1 MRVFFAVLNMG
12 LGHAT
17 RSLPLI
23 RALLARGDRVTLGG
37 SGRSL
42 QLLRQE
48 LGGVGFVELPDY
60 NIEYTDRGADLGR
73 LVARTPDLMR
83 IVAAEHAVLAAH
95 LVTEGADLVVSDHR
109 YGCWS
114 RKVPSWFLAHQLRF
128 AAPPF
133 FRPFE
138 FVGALFNRGLHRR
151 FSGGVLVPDLLEGE
165 GGLLSGRLARPYGL
179 ARPSTAARYH
189 YPGILSSLARRDGLD
204 RDVDVFVSV
213 SGPEPQRTVLERI
226 VREQIRAVPGRRVV
240 ALGRPE
246 SDVVEEP
253 EAGLTLHAHLDRRR
267 MEEYMNRCRLLVAR
281 SGYSTVMEAVEL
293 GKPALWIPTPG
304 QTEQVYLAE
313 RLRAKGWFHAVAQRD
328 LDLARD
334 VPRALECPGPG
345 QPLRTA
351 DTVARV
357 MDLLTLQEG

>member
-1 MRVFFAVLNMG
+1 MRIFFAVLNMG

-23 RALLARGDRVTLGG
+23 RAFLARGDRVTVGG

-42 QLLRQE
+42 RLLKQE

-60 NIEYTDRGADLGR
+60 NIQYTDRGVDLGR

-95 LVTEGADLVVSDHR
+95 LVNDGADLVVSDHR

-114 RKVPSWFLAHQLRF
+114 PAVPSWFLAHQLRF
-128 AAPPF
+128 AAPPL

-138 FVGALFNRGLHRR
+138 FIGALFNRGLHRR
-151 FSGGVLVPDLLEGE
+151 FSGGILVPDLLEEGE
-165 GGLLSGRLARPYGL
+165 GLLSGRLARPYG
-179 ARPSTAARYH
+179 AVRPATADRYH
-189 YPGILSSLARRDGLD
+189 YPGILSSLERREGLGV
-204 RDVDVFVSV
+204 DVDVFVSV

-226 VREQIRAVPGRRVV
+226 VREQIRAVSGRRVV

-246 SDVVEEP
+246 SDEVEEP
-253 EAGLTLHAHLDRRR
+253 EPGLTFHAHLDRPR
-267 MEEYMNRCRLLVAR
+267 MEELMNRCRLLVAR

-293 GKPALWIPTPG
+293 GKRALWIPTPG

-313 RLRAKGWFHAVAQRD
+313 RLRRKGWFHAVDQGD
-328 LDLARD
+328 LDLVRNI
-334 VPRALECPGPG
+334 PQALEYAGPG

-357 MDLLTLQEG
+357 MELLALQEA